1 MKKKIDTVCVV
12 DDDDIYQF
20 TVKYEIERTQLV
32 DHIKFFSD
40 GEQAIHFLETAS
52 DNPSQLPD
60 IVFLDINM
68 PIMDGWDFLEEF
80 AQLKPK
86 LGKKITIYMVSS
98 SNNEKDMERARQI
111 TEVADYIIKPVT
123 REKLTTLFKKWE
135 A

>member
-1 MKKKIDTVCVV
+1 MKKIGTVCIV

-20 TVKYEIERTQLV
+20 TVKYEIEQTQLV

-40 GEQAIHFLETAS
+40 GEQAIHFLEKVF
-52 DNPSQLPD
+52 DQPSQLPD

-86 LGKKITIYMVSS
+86 LGKKITVYMVSS
-98 SNNEKDMERARQI
+98 SNNEKDIERAKQI
-111 TEVADYIIKPVT
+111 NEVTDYIIKPVT
-123 REKLTTLFKKWE
+123 RDMLIPLFKKFV

>member
-1 MKKKIDTVCVV
+1 MKKIGTVCIV

-20 TVKYEIERTQLV
+20 TVKYEIEQTQLV

-40 GEQAIHFLETAS
+40 GEQAIHFLEKVF
-52 DNPSQLPD
+52 DQPSQLPD

-68 PIMDGWDFLEEF
+68 PIMDGWGFLEEF

-86 LGKKITIYMVSS
+86 LGKKITVYMVSS
-98 SNNEKDMERARQI
+98 SNNEKDIERAKQI
-111 TEVADYIIKPVT
+111 NEVTDYIIKPVT
-123 REKLTTLFKKWE
+123 RDMLIPLFKKFV

>member
-1 MKKKIDTVCVV
+1 MKKIGTLCIV

-20 TVKYEIERTQLV
+20 TVKYEIEQTQLV

-40 GEQAIHFLETAS
+40 GEQAIHFLEKVF
-52 DNPSQLPD
+52 DQPSQLPD

-86 LGKKITIYMVSS
+86 LGKKITVYMVSS
-98 SNNEKDMERARQI
+98 SNNEKDIERAKQI
-111 TEVADYIIKPVT
+111 NEVTDYIIKPVT
-123 REKLTTLFKKWE
+123 RDMLIPLFKKFV